1 MERHDLRSRRIPET
15 TIRRLP
21 AYLRALTLIGQD
33 RITSEALGQLSGYS
47 SEQVRK
53 DLAYF
58 GAFGTRGVGYD
69 AQLLAQEIRRILQ
82 LDHGVRAVVVGAGR
96 LGTALVRHTGET
108 SGDVVIAGVV
118 DIDPA
123 VIGRQVDHLRVEP
136 LDALESIIRERN
148 IGMGIITVPPQG
160 AQAVCDRLVQA
171 GVKAILNFAPRALVV
186 NNPEVFVQQID
197 LTLEMQA
204 LAYFVGSTERTSHPK
219 N

>member
-1 MERHDLRSRRIPET
+1 
-15 TIRRLP
+15 
-21 AYLRALTLIGQD
+21 
-33 RITSEALGQLSGYS
+33 LSGYS

-136 LDALESIIRERN
+136 LEALESIIRERQ

-160 AQAVCDRLVQA
+160 AQSVCDRLVRA
-171 GVKAILNFAPRALVV
+171 GVRAILNFAPRALVV

-204 LAYFVGSTERTSHPK
+204 LAYFVGSSERAHRRD
-219 N
+219 